1 MSAYD
6 ETSTAR
12 PADSVAGFLAALAV
26 FVGLIGVAWHPLR
39 LIVPAMLISL
49 IAAGMGG
56 GRHKRLAFAGVMI
69 VAACFFFGM
78 MVAVATSHPLW

>member
-12 PADSVAGFLAALAV
+12 PADSVAGFLAALAI

-49 IAAGMGG
+49 IAAGMG